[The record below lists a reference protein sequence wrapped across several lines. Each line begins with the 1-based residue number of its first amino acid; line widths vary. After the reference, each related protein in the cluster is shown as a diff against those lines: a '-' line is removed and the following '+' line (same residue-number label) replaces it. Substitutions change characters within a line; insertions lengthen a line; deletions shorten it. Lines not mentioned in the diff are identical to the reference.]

1 MQDNDSR
8 SGPDRTVSAV
18 RFTHSSGATH
28 AAKAGVAVWRRV
40 RVAAEWVAIWVIRRR
55 RTPMAYDLLI
65 KNGLIVDG
73 SGMPSFRG
81 DVGVKDGKIVEIG
94 KLSGPA
100 AKTIDAAGRA
110 VAPGFIDNHCHYDA
124 QVTWD
129 PLCTFSPEHGAT
141 SVIFGNCSLSL
152 APVRR
157 GTEERLAEFLSY
169 VEAIPMEVLKTVE
182 FEWETVPQYME
193 HLDNHLGINVG
204 NLIGHS
210 AVRHY
215 VMGDDCQKAGAT
227 EAQLKAMQDV
237 VRDGMQAGALGLSVS
252 REKGHFDPQGV
263 HIPALWADEQE
274 IFALADVL
282 RDMATG
288 TIQAGGGQYVELKDG
303 MMRRLAEA
311 SGRTVVYNSLSHTM
325 RRPDEWKIHMARIEE
340 TAALGIRA
348 YPMCSPNRITQDFTM
363 KNSQVFRGLPTW
375 HPILLMSDDEK
386 LRLYADPEIRAKL
399 HDEAVVNKPDAA
411 VGISKTWW
419 KYIWV
424 NDPVLAKNKWM
435 QFKSIGEIA
444 EKEGKRVID
453 AFLDLVVEEKLETRF
468 LQAENNIDDEALTKI
483 LTHPN
488 AVIGLGD
495 GGAHVQFHGGYG
507 YITRLLGEWVREKQ
521 VMSLEQAVRR
531 LTFDSASTFG
541 LYDRGLLR
549 PGLAAD
555 IVIFDPATVKCG
567 KEEVVHDFPA
577 GGWRIKETSEGVS
590 HTIVNGQVLLEDKK
604 HTGALPGRVLR
615 NTYYKANHA

>member
-1 MQDNDSR
+1 
-8 SGPDRTVSAV
+8 
-18 RFTHSSGATH
+18 
-28 AAKAGVAVWRRV
+28 
-40 RVAAEWVAIWVIRRR
+40 
-55 RTPMAYDLLI
+55 MAYDLLI
-65 KNGLIVDG
+65 KNGRVVDG
-73 SGMPSFRG
+73 SGMPSYRA
-81 DVGVKDGKIVEIG
+81 DIGVKGGKIAEIG

-100 AKTIDAAGRA
+100 TKTIDADGRA
-110 VAPGFIDNHCHYDA
+110 ISPGFIDNHCHYDA

-152 APVRR
+152 APVRC
-157 GTEERLAEFLSY
+157 GTEQRLAEFLSY
-169 VEAIPMEVLKTVE
+169 VEAIPMEVLKTIE
-182 FEWETVPQYME
+182 FDWESVPQYMDR
-193 HLDNHLGINVG
+193 LDNHLGINIG
-204 NLIGHS
+204 NLIGHT

-215 VMGDDCQKAGAT
+215 VMGDDCQKPGAT
-227 EAQLKAMQDV
+227 EAQVKAMQEV
-237 VRDGMQAGALGLSVS
+237 VRDGMAAGALGLSVS

-263 HIPALWADEQE
+263 PIPALWADEQE
-274 IFALADVL
+274 IFALCDVL
-282 RDMATG
+282 REMGTG

-311 SGRTVVYNSLSHTM
+311 CGRTVVYNSLSQTM

-340 TAALGIRA
+340 TAGMGIRA

-375 HPILLMSDDEK
+375 HPILLMSDEEK

-399 HDEAVVNKPDAA
+399 HEEAVVNKPDSA

-419 KYIWV
+419 NYIWV
-424 NDPVLAKNKWM
+424 NEPRLEKNKWM
-435 QFKSIGEIA
+435 QFKSIGQIA
-444 EKEGKRVID
+444 EKQGKRVID

-468 LQAENNIDDEALTKI
+468 LQAENNIDDEALSKI

-507 YITRLLGEWVREKQ
+507 YITKLLGEWVREKQ

-531 LTFDSASTFG
+531 MTFDSASTFG
-541 LYDRGLLR
+541 IYDRGLLR

-555 IVIFDPATVKCG
+555 IAIFDPDTVKCG
-567 KEEVVHDFPA
+567 PEEVVHDFPA
-577 GGWRIKETSEGVS
+577 GGWRIKETAEGVT

-604 HTGALPGRVLR
+604 HSGALPGRVLR
-615 NTYYKANHA
+615 NTYWHASH